1 MSDARVFLVVE
12 AEGRRHRFPAL
23 PGPRRPRL
31 GRPGAWTASFALPSW
46 LEPHLGE
53 EMALWLGNV
62 EILLP
67 TVSFVAELPDVGTAV
82 PPPARANGVA
92 AGPPVPE
99 PPVRAESADGRKATI
114 AALQAELEQRAAS
127 EAQLR
132 GALAGANAELEGR
145 AAQHTALEATQS
157 ELRRELDEL
166 LALVER
172 DSAGLRAQLE
182 RAAREA
188 GHLRDELV
196 ELRSVTEQEGAERV
210 LLEARTGELSGQL
223 AALRTELA
231 QSDVAR
237 VAALSEAAGLR
248 AELERLGAELAHA
261 HGANTVGD
269 GLSEAQSLLVEAR
282 AVTARLREANS
293 REQ

>member
-1 MSDARVFLVVE
+1 
-12 AEGRRHRFPAL
+12 
-23 PGPRRPRL
+23 
-31 GRPGAWTASFALPSW
+31 
-46 LEPHLGE
+46 
-53 EMALWLGNV
+53 MALWFGNV
-62 EILLP
+62 EIPLP
-67 TVSFVAELPDVGTAV
+67 TVSFVAELPDDGTEA
-82 PPPARANGVA
+82 PSAAPASE
-92 AGPPVPE
+92 PPVPE
-99 PPVRAESADGRKATI
+99 PPARAESADRREGTI
-114 AALQAELEQRAAS
+114 AALRAELEQRAAS

-132 GALAGANAELEGR
+132 GALAGASAELEGR
-145 AAQHTALEATQS
+145 VAQQTALEATQM
-157 ELRRELDEL
+157 ELRRELEGL
-166 LALVER
+166 LALVEQ
-172 DSAGLRAQLE
+172 DSASLRAELE

-188 GHLRDELV
+188 VHLRDELLQ
-196 ELRSVTEQEGAERV
+196 LRSVTEQEGAERV

-261 HGANTVGD
+261 HGTNSVGD

-293 REQ
+293 REH